1 MRNCCTTDNL
11 SKTFLPQVSRDKV
24 CRVGFK
30 GCSGELTLSP
40 LHPLKTAMHMYGVLS
55 NEERKWDR
63 DQSLHSPAQ
72 PLTPRPFQ
80 RGWQEGDRWTEN
92 TLMAVSTDRPS

>member
-1 MRNCCTTDNL
+1 MTDNL

-40 LHPLKTAMHMYGVLS
+40 LHPLTTALHMYGVLS
-55 NEERKWDR
+55 NKERK
-63 DQSLHSPAQ
+63 
-72 PLTPRPFQ
+72 
-80 RGWQEGDRWTEN
+80 
-92 TLMAVSTDRPS
+92 